1 MGEAWEV
8 VGCEVDG
15 CAGDIIEDGNIT
27 FGWLEVKCFFKFE
40 LVDLY
45 DSFRLHTLHIATE
58 WPSTGVK
65 KFHNLLCFWR
75 FDDWAIFTKSQT
87 FTEAIMR
94 IKIN

>member
-1 MGEAWEV
+1 M
-8 VGCEVDG
+8 GCEVDG

-58 WPSTGVK
+58 
-65 KFHNLLCFWR
+65 
-75 FDDWAIFTKSQT
+75 
-87 FTEAIMR
+87 
-94 IKIN
+94 